1 MADYG
6 TKTFNLYEKKDP
18 VRDLWRNVLI
28 VGIEDLLKKK
38 KFQYEW
44 GRKAYCLEEMWFHH
58 DDFKLI
64 CEYAQL
70 EHAIV
75 KKKVFKAIEKIKE
88 KYEKAKKQADE
99 VTEFLGLDKV
109 QNQNFTRLLEQKISF
124 LEDEIALLKEAFA
137 KLY

>member
-44 GRKAYCLEEMWFHH
+44 NKKAYCLEEMWFHH

-88 KYEKAKKQADE
+88 KHEKR
-99 VTEFLGLDKV
+99 KV
-109 QNQNFTRLLEQKISF
+109 DLPTMSGEWIHKDQEISRGSKRWHSAMYDVQK
-124 LEDEIALLKEAFA
+124 
-137 KLY
+137 

>member
-88 KYEKAKKQADE
+88 KYEKRKIDLPTMSGEWIHKDQEISRGSKRWHSTMYD
-99 VTEFLGLDKV
+99 V
-109 QNQNFTRLLEQKISF
+109 QK
-124 LEDEIALLKEAFA
+124 
-137 KLY
+137 

>member
-1 MADYG
+1 MADFG
-6 TKTFNLYEKKDP
+6 TLKTVSLYEKKDP

-38 KFQYEW
+38 KYQYEW
-44 GRKAYCLEEMWFHH
+44 DRKAYCLEEMWFHH

-75 KKKVFKAIEKIKE
+75 KKKVFKAIEKILKSVNNMKCSISGHLRE
-88 KYEKAKKQADE
+88 YIDETIKYINAIIQMK
-99 VTEFLGLDKV
+99 DKDV
-109 QNQNFTRLLEQKISF
+109 SNLIN
-124 LEDEIALLKEAFA
+124 
-137 KLY
+137 

>member
-1 MADYG
+1 MANYG

-38 KFQYEW
+38 KFQYQW
-44 GRKAYCLEEMWFHH
+44 NRKAYCLEEMWFHH

-75 KKKVFKAIEKIKE
+75 KKKVFKAIEQIKE
-88 KYEKAKKQADE
+88 KYEKRETSMPEMPRQWIYKNNE
-99 VTEFLGLDKV
+99 VSGRSERRDSSV
-109 QNQNFTRLLEQKISF
+109 S
-124 LEDEIALLKEAFA
+124 DV
-137 KLY
+137 

>member
-18 VRDLWRNVLI
+18 VRNLWRNVLI

-38 KFQYEW
+38 KFQYQW
-44 GRKAYCLEEMWFHH
+44 NRKAYCLEEMWFHH

-75 KKKVFKAIEKIKE
+75 KKKVFKAIEQIKE
-88 KYEKAKKQADE
+88 KYEKRETSMPEMPRQWIYKNNE
-99 VTEFLGLDKV
+99 VSGRSERRDSSV
-109 QNQNFTRLLEQKISF
+109 S
-124 LEDEIALLKEAFA
+124 DV
-137 KLY
+137 

>member
-1 MADYG
+1 MANYG

-38 KFQYEW
+38 KFQYQW
-44 GRKAYCLEEMWFHH
+44 NRKAYCLEEMWFHH

-75 KKKVFKAIEKIKE
+75 KKKVFKAIEQIKE
-88 KYEKAKKQADE
+88 KHEKRETSMPEMPRQWIYKNNE
-99 VTEFLGLDKV
+99 VSGRSERRDSSV
-109 QNQNFTRLLEQKISF
+109 S
-124 LEDEIALLKEAFA
+124 DV
-137 KLY
+137 

>member
-1 MADYG
+1 MADFG
-6 TKTFNLYEKKDP
+6 TLKTVSLYEKKDP

-28 VGIEDLLKKK
+28 VGIEDLIKKK
-38 KFQYEW
+38 KLQYQW
-44 GRKAYCLEEMWFHH
+44 NRKAYCLEEMWFYH

-88 KYEKAKKQADE
+88 KYEKRKIDLPTMSGKWLHKD
-99 VTEFLGLDKV
+99 
-109 QNQNFTRLLEQKISF
+109 QKISGRS
-124 LEDEIALLKEAFA
+124 KRWNSSMSNV
-137 KLY
+137 

>member
-28 VGIEDLLKKK
+28 VGIEDLIKKK
-38 KFQYEW
+38 KLQYQW
-44 GRKAYCLEEMWFHH
+44 NRKAYCLEEMWFYH

-75 KKKVFKAIEKIKE
+75 KKKVFKAIEELKE
-88 KYEKAKKQADE
+88 KYEKRETSMPTMSGKWLHKD
-99 VTEFLGLDKV
+99 
-109 QNQNFTRLLEQKISF
+109 QKISGRS
-124 LEDEIALLKEAFA
+124 KRWNSSMSNV
-137 KLY
+137 

>member
-1 MADYG
+1 MANYG

-28 VGIEDLLKKK
+28 VGIEDLIKKK
-38 KFQYEW
+38 KLQYQW
-44 GRKAYCLEEMWFHH
+44 NRKAYCLEEMWFHH

-75 KKKVFKAIEKIKE
+75 KKKVFKAIEKLKE
-88 KYEKAKKQADE
+88 KYEKRETSMPTMSGEWLHK
-99 VTEFLGLDKV
+99 DK
-109 QNQNFTRLLEQKISF
+109 EISGRS
-124 LEDEIALLKEAFA
+124 KRWNSSMSNV
-137 KLY
+137 